1 MPKLAQKIL
10 IIASIIATLGGT
22 LTFLMTWRSIG
33 FSDTFVTSWLS
44 SFALCVL
51 CIAPLGGVISYALNR
66 TINAVLPNFSSLQK
80 NITFGFGMA
89 FIMEA
94 IMGAV
99 TTMNLHGPVGRI
111 TAQAIGTIVTHAD
124 LCREIFGHIWFRHS
138 VHFCRRCIDELSEH
152 GGFGVEFY

>member
-10 IIASIIATLGGT
+10 IIASIITTLGGT

-33 FSDTFVTSWLS
+33 FSETFVTSWLS
-44 SFALCVL
+44 SFALSVL
-51 CIAPLGGVISYALNR
+51 CIAPLGGIISYALNR

-99 TTMNLHGPVGRI
+99 TTMNLHGYESSVFASQWSAAFLAALPVG
-111 TAQAIGTIVTHAD
+111 IVFSIVMSLVIKPRLETFLA
-124 LCREIFGHIWFRHS
+124 S
-138 VHFCRRCIDELSEH
+138 
-152 GGFGVEFY
+152 

>member
-10 IIASIIATLGGT
+10 IIASIITTLGGT

-44 SFALCVL
+44 SFALSVL
-51 CIAPLGGVISYALNR
+51 CIAPLGGIISYALNR

-99 TTMNLHGPVGRI
+99 TTMNLHGYESSVFASQWSAAFLAALPVG
-111 TAQAIGTIVTHAD
+111 IVFSIVMSLVIKPRLETFLA
-124 LCREIFGHIWFRHS
+124 S
-138 VHFCRRCIDELSEH
+138 
-152 GGFGVEFY
+152 

>member
-99 TTMNLHGPVGRI
+99 TTINLHGYESSVFASQWSAAFLAALPVG
-111 TAQAIGTIVTHAD
+111 IVFSIVMSLVIKPRLETFLA
-124 LCREIFGHIWFRHS
+124 S
-138 VHFCRRCIDELSEH
+138 
-152 GGFGVEFY
+152 

>member
-10 IIASIIATLGGT
+10 IIASIITTLGGT

-33 FSDTFVTSWLS
+33 FSETFVTSWLS
-44 SFALCVL
+44 SFALSVL

-94 IMGAV
+94 IMGFV
-99 TTMNLHGPVGRI
+99 TTMNLHGYESSVFASQWSAAFLAALPVG
-111 TAQAIGTIVTHAD
+111 IVFSIVMSLVIKPRLETFLA
-124 LCREIFGHIWFRHS
+124 S
-138 VHFCRRCIDELSEH
+138 
-152 GGFGVEFY
+152 

>member
-10 IIASIIATLGGT
+10 IIASMITTLGGT

-33 FSDTFVTSWLS
+33 FSETFVTSWLS
-44 SFALCVL
+44 SFALSVL
-51 CIAPLGGVISYALNR
+51 CIAPLGGIISYALNR

-99 TTMNLHGPVGRI
+99 TTMNLHGYESSVFASQWSAAFLAALPVG
-111 TAQAIGTIVTHAD
+111 IVFSIVMSLVIKPRLETFLA
-124 LCREIFGHIWFRHS
+124 S
-138 VHFCRRCIDELSEH
+138 
-152 GGFGVEFY
+152 

>member
-10 IIASIIATLGGT
+10 IIASIITTLGGT

-33 FSDTFVTSWLS
+33 FSETFVTSWLS
-44 SFALCVL
+44 SFALSVL
-51 CIAPLGGVISYALNR
+51 CIAPLGGIISYALNR

-94 IMGAV
+94 IMGFV
-99 TTMNLHGPVGRI
+99 TTMNLHGYESSVFASQWSAAFLAALPVG
-111 TAQAIGTIVTHAD
+111 IVFSIVMSLVIKPRLETFLA
-124 LCREIFGHIWFRHS
+124 S
-138 VHFCRRCIDELSEH
+138 
-152 GGFGVEFY
+152 

>member
-33 FSDTFVTSWLS
+33 FSETFVTSWLS

-99 TTMNLHGPVGRI
+99 TTMNLHGYESSVFASQWSAAFLAALPVG
-111 TAQAIGTIVTHAD
+111 IVFSIVMSLVIKPRLETFLA
-124 LCREIFGHIWFRHS
+124 S
-138 VHFCRRCIDELSEH
+138 
-152 GGFGVEFY
+152 

>member
-10 IIASIIATLGGT
+10 IIASIITTLGGT

-33 FSDTFVTSWLS
+33 FSETFVTSWLS
-44 SFALCVL
+44 SFALSVL

-99 TTMNLHGPVGRI
+99 TTMNLHGYESSVFASQWSAAFLAALPVG
-111 TAQAIGTIVTHAD
+111 IVFSIVMSLVIKPRLETFLA
-124 LCREIFGHIWFRHS
+124 S
-138 VHFCRRCIDELSEH
+138 
-152 GGFGVEFY
+152 

>member
-10 IIASIIATLGGT
+10 IIASIIITLGGT

-33 FSDTFVTSWLS
+33 FSETFVTSWLS
-44 SFALCVL
+44 SFALSVL

-99 TTMNLHGPVGRI
+99 TTMNLRGYESSVFASQWSAAFLAALPVG
-111 TAQAIGTIVTHAD
+111 IVFSIVMSLVIKPRLETFLA
-124 LCREIFGHIWFRHS
+124 S
-138 VHFCRRCIDELSEH
+138 
-152 GGFGVEFY
+152 

>member
-99 TTMNLHGPVGRI
+99 TTMNLHGYESSVFASQWSAAFLAALPVG
-111 TAQAIGTIVTHAD
+111 IVFSIVMSLVIKPRLETFLA
-124 LCREIFGHIWFRHS
+124 S
-138 VHFCRRCIDELSEH
+138 
-152 GGFGVEFY
+152 